1 MILDSKDKIESQKIT
16 GFYTSNNF
24 SVNYPK
30 SVSGDKRID
39 IEEHSI
45 LRNIR
50 LKIIKIKLKFLT
62 ITSTQKKTK

>member
-39 IEEHSI
+39 IKEHS
-45 LRNIR
+45 
-50 LKIIKIKLKFLT
+50 
-62 ITSTQKKTK
+62 TKDNKD